1 MPTYVTTQR
10 ILNKCIEK
18 RLLVGCIVWPWWCL
32 FQHQLPVEILIRI
45 PTVQIRTASCTYILT
60 TFRLKYTN
68 KIASNDYILQKIKK
82 YSYNC
87 NDRIEITSVCIW
99 DFNFIN
105 IEKRRKLI
113 VYCNDLQ
120 LHKVIKSAY

>member
-1 MPTYVTTQR
+1 MLQHKEFLTNS
-10 ILNKCIEK
+10 LNTF
-18 RLLVGCIVWPWWCL
+18 WCDVQFGRDDVQV

-60 TFRLKYTN
+60 TFRLKCTN

-87 NDRIEITSVCIW
+87 NDRIERTSVCI
-99 DFNFIN
+99 
-105 IEKRRKLI
+105 
-113 VYCNDLQ
+113 
-120 LHKVIKSAY
+120 